1 MPSSVDWA
9 TYERVMSSIEDLL
22 NTALRAL
29 LGLFNDT
36 PSHVSV
42 EIPEDLPQ
50 PSALDRGEL
59 FPTKPS

>member
-1 MPSSVDWA
+1 
-9 TYERVMSSIEDLL
+9 MSSIEDLL